1 MIESFIITDE
11 PEDRYTSHC
20 LIDSL
25 DQNKLEQARIPVVG
39 AFGNEVL
46 KNLALLGIDHIAI
59 IDFDVVSVTNLTR
72 SILFQLV
79 NSVGA

>member
-1 MIESFIITDE
+1 
-11 PEDRYTSHC
+11 
-20 LIDSL
+20 L
-25 DQNKLEQARIPVVG
+25 DQNKLEQAQIPVVG
-39 AFGNEVL
+39 ALGNKVL

-79 NSVGA
+79 NSVSA